1 MDPRNFHE
9 WTGLVHR
16 PQPWLLFGL
25 LLGLLVTGCSPE
37 SPPPTAEETG
47 KVLREAGER
56 IQQGAKSAA
65 AAARETAHEATHTAE
80 SLAKRAA
87 EETRRIT
94 EAAVHSETAQRLK
107 TASTNAFQQIRSQA
121 QAGATAAR
129 AQAERTFKEASE
141 LATQAAEKAEEQGRK
156 LADKTREA
164 LGNSAPKP

>member
-16 PQPWLLFGL
+16 PLPWL
-25 LLGLLVTGCSPE
+25 LLGLFITGCSPE
-37 SPPPTAEETG
+37 SPPPTAQETR
-47 KVLREAGER
+47 KVLQDAGER
-56 IQQGAKSAA
+56 IQQGAASAA
-65 AAARETAHEATHTAE
+65 TAARETAREATHTAE

-107 TASTNAFQQIRSQA
+107 TASTNAFQQIRTQA

-129 AQAERTFKEASE
+129 AQAALTLKEASE
-141 LATQAAEKAEEQGRK
+141 LATQAAAKAEEQGRK
-156 LADKTREA
+156 LAEKTRET
-164 LGNSAPKP
+164 LGKSAPKP

>member
-1 MDPRNFHE
+1 MDPRNFHG

-25 LLGLLVTGCSPE
+25 LMGLLVTGCSPE

-47 KVLREAGER
+47 KVLKEAGER

-65 AAARETAHEATHTAE
+65 AAAPETDHDATHTAE
-80 SLAKRAA
+80 WLAKRAA
-87 EETRRIT
+87 EETRRIA

-107 TASTNAFQQIRSQA
+107 TASTNAFQQIRTQA

-129 AQAERTFKEASE
+129 TQAELAFKEASE
-141 LATQAAEKAEEQGRK
+141 LATQAAAKAEEQGRK
-156 LADKTREA
+156 LAEKTRET
-164 LGNSAPKP
+164 LGKSAPKP